1 MFQNILYKSTLWLS
15 ISCWIVLVGCD
26 KNVLHLH
33 VIDNDGMP
41 LATWIP
47 KGCHHSRICEFHAN
61 LLGEERSAVS
71 VKGEH
76 RTFHLLILCPCIH
89 HGGVVYAVNND
100 IRDALGLQF
109 SLFRKVAR
117 HLLCGSGGGEPP
129 MTSERG
135 TFFGGKPLSK
145 GTFGILA
152 PLAIAD
158 AARGALFPIA
168 VRK

>member
-1 MFQNILYKSTLWLS
+1 
-15 ISCWIVLVGCD
+15 
-26 KNVLHLH
+26 
-33 VIDNDGMP
+33 MP

-61 LLGEERSAVS
+61 LLGEERSTVS

-89 HGGVVYAVNND
+89 HGGVVYAKNNN

-117 HLLCGSGGGEPP
+117 HLLSGSGGGECARQAHHHNLLP
-129 MTSERG
+129 TNDFRERH
-135 TFFGGKPLSK
+135 L
-145 GTFGILA
+145 LWWE
-152 PLAIAD
+152 
-158 AARGALFPIA
+158 ALVQGHIRHLVTLGNHRSCP
-168 VRK
+168 